1 MTFSDKRGSIILHNS
16 EFNEDVMEK
25 EIRRYAET
33 QMIPYP
39 RVMDMSRGGIAA
51 VLLASLT
58 ALCGCASG
66 NAYKPT
72 VTGVEFTDVDGT
84 KLTTQP
90 TSLTTGQGTYV
101 AATLTGDTQQL
112 GVNWV
117 AVCGS
122 ALAPGEP
129 LPTGD
134 TEDESCGTFTPAHTM
149 STPIPSYVTNA
160 YSTGYLALYV
170 APAATPKQG
179 VVTLYAE
186 ATADPSR
193 VATVTLTI
201 QGQAIS
207 VSFAPAPTSSLQ
219 VAASTQIKAVVNNDT
234 TSAGARWSTVCGS
247 SDCGSF
253 SPAETTSGVAT
264 IYTAPATVPTGGT
277 VQVTAT
283 SVADPT
289 KAVSSTI
296 NITQ

>member
-1 MTFSDKRGSIILHNS
+1 
-16 EFNEDVMEK
+16 MEK
-25 EIRRYAET
+25 EIRRSAKT
-33 QMIPYP
+33 QDILLP
-39 RVMDMSRGGIAA
+39 RVMNMVKMSSVA

-58 ALCGCASG
+58 ALCGCSSE

-72 VTGVEFTDVDGT
+72 VTGVGFTDVDGA

-90 TSLTTGQGTYV
+90 TSLATSQGTYV

-129 LPTGD
+129 LPTGE
-134 TEDESCGTFTPAHTM
+134 TEDDSCGTFTPAHTM

-170 APAATPKQG
+170 APDATPKQG

-201 QGQAIS
+201 TGQPIS
-207 VSFAPAPTSSLQ
+207 VSFAPSPSSSLK
-219 VAASTQIKAVVNNDT
+219 VSTSTKIKAVVNNDT
-234 TSAGARWSTVCGS
+234 TSAGVRWTTVCGS
-247 SDCGSF
+247 SDCGVF
-253 SPAETTSGVAT
+253 SPVETTSGVAT
-264 IYTAPATVPTGGT
+264 AYTAPATVPTGGT

-296 NITQ
+296 TIKQ

>member
-1 MTFSDKRGSIILHNS
+1 
-16 EFNEDVMEK
+16 MEK
-25 EIRRYAET
+25 EIRKNAKA
-33 QMIPYP
+33 QKSLLP
-39 RVMDMSRGGIAA
+39 RVMNMARISSLA
-51 VLLASLT
+51 VLLTTLAS
-58 ALCGCASG
+58 LCGCSSG

-72 VTGVEFTDVDGT
+72 VTGVGFTDVDGT

-134 TEDESCGTFTPAHTM
+134 TEDESCGTFTPAHTI

-201 QGQAIS
+201 TGQPIS
-207 VSFAPAPTSSLQ
+207 VSFAPSPSSSLK
-219 VAASTQIKAVVNNDT
+219 VSTSTKIKAVVNNDT
-234 TSAGARWSTVCGS
+234 TSAGVRWTTVCGS
-247 SDCGSF
+247 SDCGAF
-253 SPAETTSGVAT
+253 SPVETTSGVAT
-264 IYTAPATVPTGGT
+264 AYTAPATVPTGGT

-296 NITQ
+296 TITQ

>member
-1 MTFSDKRGSIILHNS
+1 
-16 EFNEDVMEK
+16 MEK
-25 EIRRYAET
+25 EIRRYAKT
-33 QMIPYP
+33 HKIPFP
-39 RVMDMSRGGIAA
+39 RVMNMARISSVA
-51 VLLASLT
+51 VLLATLAS
-58 ALCGCASG
+58 LCGCTSG
-66 NAYKPT
+66 NSYKPT
-72 VTGVEFTDVDGT
+72 VTGVGFTDVDGT

-90 TSLTTGQGTYV
+90 TSLATSQGTYV

-112 GVNWV
+112 GVTWV

-122 ALAPGEP
+122 ALAQGTT
-129 LPTGD
+129 LPTGE

-193 VATVTLTI
+193 VSTVTLSIT
-201 QGQAIS
+201 GQPIS
-207 VSFAPAPTSSLQ
+207 VSFAPSPSSSLK
-219 VAASTQIKAVVNNDT
+219 VSASTKIKAEVNNDT
-234 TSAGARWSTVCGS
+234 TSAGVRWTTVCGS

-253 SPAETTSGVAT
+253 SPVETTSGVAT
-264 IYTAPATVPTGGT
+264 TYTAPATVPTGST

-289 KAVSSTI
+289 KAISSTI
-296 NITQ
+296 TITQ

>member
-1 MTFSDKRGSIILHNS
+1 MTQQANKTELFCITVDS
-16 EFNEDVMEK
+16 NEDGMEK
-25 EIRRYAET
+25 EIRKSAKT
-33 QMIPYP
+33 HKILPP
-39 RVMDMSRGGIAA
+39 RVMNMATMCSAA
-51 VLLASLT
+51 ILLAGLI
-58 ALCGCASG
+58 ALSGCASG
-66 NAYKPT
+66 NGYKPT
-72 VTGVEFTDVDGT
+72 VTGVEFTDLDGV

-90 TSLTTGQGTYV
+90 TALTTGQGTYV

-129 LPTGD
+129 LPTGA
-134 TEDESCGTFTPAHTM
+134 TEDTSCGTFTPAHTM

-201 QGQAIS
+201 NGQPIS
-207 VSFAPAPTSSLQ
+207 VSFAPTPSSSLK
-219 VAASTQIKAVVNNDT
+219 VSATAKIKAALDNDVT
-234 TSAGARWSTVCGS
+234 NAGVRWSAVCGS
-247 SDCGSF
+247 SDCGAF
-253 SPAETTSGVAT
+253 SPLETTSGVAT
-264 IYTAPATVPTGGT
+264 TYTAPAIVPTGNT
-277 VQVTAT
+277 VKVTAT
-283 SVADPT
+283 AVADPT
-289 KAVSSTI
+289 KAFSFTI
-296 NITQ
+296 SILP

>member
-1 MTFSDKRGSIILHNS
+1 MTQQANKTVSFRITVDS
-16 EFNEDVMEK
+16 NEDRMEK
-25 EIRRYAET
+25 EIRRYAKA
-33 QMIPYP
+33 QKVLPP
-39 RVMDMSRGGIAA
+39 RVMNMAKTCSVA
-51 VLLASLT
+51 VLLAGLT
-58 ALCGCASG
+58 ALSGCASG
-66 NAYKPT
+66 NGYKPT
-72 VTGVEFTDVDGT
+72 VTGVEFTDIDGT

-90 TSLTTGQGTYV
+90 TALTTSQGTYV

-129 LPTGD
+129 LPTGA
-134 TEDESCGTFTPAHTM
+134 TEDTSCGTFTPAHTM
-149 STPIPSYVTNA
+149 STPIPTYVTNA

-170 APAATPKQG
+170 APTATPKQG

-201 QGQAIS
+201 NGQPIS
-207 VSFAPAPTSSLQ
+207 VSFAPAPSSSLK
-219 VAASTQIKAVVNNDT
+219 VSATTKIKAALDNDVT
-234 TSAGARWSTVCGS
+234 NAGVRWSAVCGS
-247 SDCGSF
+247 SDCGTF
-253 SPAETTSGVAT
+253 SPVETTSGVAT
-264 IYTAPATVPTGGT
+264 TYTAPATVPAGGP

-289 KAVSSTI
+289 KAVNSTI
-296 NITQ
+296 TITP